1 MAKDSFKVK
10 KSLNIEPKSAPTLD
24 AEGDVGFNSTSHKL
38 EIRDNSTTKSVVTE
52 NGTAT
57 LTNKT
62 IDGAN
67 NTLSNIPSSSLDLAS
82 GTSISVATTNTNSS
96 VNIGTGTGTNTI
108 NIGGANTTINMTGT
122 VNSQNVT
129 NLEVSDKLITINNG
143 GAAGS
148 GAVAGIEIEEN
159 GSATGYIAT
168 SADRNS
174 WEFKAPNKAGVVS
187 VTPPTSGTDGI
198 VLESATQTLSNKT
211 IATPTITG
219 TITASNLTA
228 DRAIATGS
236 GGVISASA
244 TTSAELGYLSGVTS
258 GVQSQLNGK
267 ANKYLSN
274 LDSTTNVN
282 ATLKPQAA
290 NTYDLGSSSY
300 PWAEV
305 FSTYSQANEEM
316 RSPLFKAKENL
327 IGSTKYVNIYG
338 PASMASSYDLK
349 LPSSQGA
356 AKSVLTND
364 GSGNLTW
371 VAGEIGAAKGE
382 SLVLAASS
390 PTLNGAAILQADS
403 TSKGFLPP
411 RMTQAQRDAISSP
424 VAGLSI
430 YNTDTNK
437 LNVHNGTSWGEVGSG
452 GGGIN
457 YIASSD
463 GNGSTGW
470 ATYADA
476 AGTDPVDGTG
486 GSADVT
492 FATSSN
498 SDLRGTTNFLFTHQ
512 AANRQ
517 GQGFSYDFT
526 IDKADQAK
534 MLQIRF
540 DYLVASGTY
549 ADGDLTVWIYDKTNS
564 KLIQPAP
571 YKILNAVGAQPWI
584 GEFQTAS
591 DSTSYRLIFHVT
603 TNTATAYTMRF
614 DNFSV
619 GPQMNR
625 AYGTPVTDWQS
636 YTLVPQGVTT
646 NPTVASNAAANKAMW
661 RRVGDS
667 MEIIYNYYHDTG
679 SNTGVATG
687 SGQYLFPLPSGYS
700 IDSSKIYV
708 STDYSAGGQAGN
720 ASGYS
725 NTGTLSDRL
734 EGHVYAYST
743 TRLGVCL
750 GNASVNSTAI
760 TSSNFAWG
768 NTTIVVNFQAKVP
781 ITGWSSNTVMT
792 STTRTAPTVQ
802 TFTSGSGTYY
812 TPAGVKYIRVRM
824 VGGGG
829 GGGASATSGS
839 PTSGG
844 NGGDTTFGNCT
855 AGKGFGGGLGTGG
868 GSSAAGVGGT
878 ATVGSDWIG
887 TGFSGGSGT
896 AGSNDITV
904 KDSGGA
910 GASSPFGGGGGGGN
924 YANAPQAG
932 RTNTGAGG
940 GGAGTAVIG
949 GASGSGGGAGAYID
963 AILVNPGISYSYAVG
978 AGGTAGAQ
986 GGGNGNAGAAGGSGV
1001 IIVEEYYRDQGQIAA
1016 SETIAGRVYAN
1027 TGASLTST
1035 WTAITFANK
1044 TFDTHGAFT
1053 TDTLTIPA
1061 SGIYELNA
1069 YAQGVSNTWAAGN
1082 SIQINFLKNGTTDL
1096 ANNSIVQAQTTAYVG
1111 ISTFITGQFKLNA
1124 GDTIK
1129 VRVYGN
1135 SSNAMTLDNTPAYF
1149 NWRRVGNY

>member
-10 KSLNIEPKSAPTLD
+10 KSLNIEPKSSPTLD
-24 AEGDVGFNSTSHKL
+24 AEGDVGFNATSHKL

-52 NGTAT
+52 DGSAT

-62 IDGAN
+62 IDGAS

-82 GTSISVATTNTNSS
+82 GTSINVATTNTNSS

-108 NIGGANTTINMTGT
+108 NIGGANTTVNITGT

-159 GSATGYIAT
+159 GSATGYVAT

-187 VTPPTSGTDGI
+187 VTPPTSGTDSI

-244 TTSAELGYLSGVTS
+244 TTSTELGYLSGVTS

-267 ANKYLSN
+267 VNKYLSN

-305 FSTYSQANEEM
+305 FSAYSQANEEM

-349 LPSSQGA
+349 LPSSQGT

-411 RMTQAQRDAISSP
+411 RMTQAQRDAIASP

-437 LNVHNGTSWGEVGSG
+437 LNIHNGTSWGEVGSG

-486 GSADVT
+486 GSAGVT
-492 FATSSN
+492 FATSTN

-517 GQGFSYDFT
+517 GQGFSYNFT

-549 ADGDLTVWIYDKTNS
+549 ADGDLTVWVYDVTNS

-571 YKILNAVGAQPWI
+571 YKILNAVGVQPWI

-591 DSTSYRLIFHVT
+591 NSTSYRLIFHVT

-625 AYGTPVTDWQS
+625 AYGTPITDWVS
-636 YTLVPQGVTT
+636 YTPTFNGTGVAIGNGTLT
-646 NPTVASNAAANKAMW
+646 GYY

-667 MEIIYNYYHDTG
+667 ISLSIKMVAG
-679 SNTGVATG
+679 STTNFG
-687 SGQYLFPLPSGYS
+687 SGYWSFSLPPGLTMNTSKMANSVGNVSIKGLARARDVSAASGWSGKAAYYNDTTLTANFDFYNVHTGLAPIRYDDNGIVNNGFPFTWA
-700 IDSSKIYV
+700 
-708 STDYSAGGQAGN
+708 STDI
-720 ASGYS
+720 
-725 NTGTLSDRL
+725 L
-734 EGHVYAYST
+734 EIDAYE
-743 TRLGVCL
+743 
-750 GNASVNSTAI
+750 I
-760 TSSNFAWG
+760 
-768 NTTIVVNFQAKVP
+768 P
-781 ITGWSSNTVMT
+781 ITGWSSNTIMSSDAATNVVAAT
-792 STTRTAPTVQ
+792 TGSESYITLNQSVTSILKFGGKGIDTNNGITLEAGSFTASTGVWSTTNPKYTIPV
-802 TFTSGSGTYY
+802 SGYY
-812 TPAGVKYIRVRM
+812 YIRALVKRKFTTNNTSNTHS
-824 VGGGG
+824 VYIYRNG
-829 GGGASATSGS
+829 SAVSSYSMNEDGS
-839 PTSGG
+839 NSS
-844 NGGDTTFGNCT
+844 
-855 AGKGFGGGLGTGG
+855 GLGFNLQPIADIMTLN
-868 GSSAAGVGGT
+868 AG
-878 ATVGSDWIG
+878 D
-887 TGFSGGSGT
+887 
-896 AGSNDITV
+896 
-904 KDSGGA
+904 
-910 GASSPFGGGGGGGN
+910 
-924 YANAPQAG
+924 
-932 RTNTGAGG
+932 
-940 GGAGTAVIG
+940 
-949 GASGSGGGAGAYID
+949 YID
-963 AILVNPGISYSYAVG
+963 IRVNSDTANGVTDAMLSHMEIFKISG
-978 AGGTAGAQ
+978 PT
-986 GGGNGNAGAAGGSGV
+986 
-1001 IIVEEYYRDQGQIAA
+1001 QIAA
-1016 SETIAGRVYAN
+1016 SETVAVEVNTTAGYSIANNTWTQLTFENTESSTHSAWNSNVFTAPNSGRYLIAANINFNSNGTGIRAFEIYANANTVLQIVNQTVSGADFSLSGAKVVKLLAGQTVKMNVYQNCGTSLSLTTNAGRN
-1027 TGASLTST
+1027 TL
-1035 WTAITFANK
+1035 
-1044 TFDTHGAFT
+1044 
-1053 TDTLTIPA
+1053 
-1061 SGIYELNA
+1061 
-1069 YAQGVSNTWAAGN
+1069 
-1082 SIQINFLKNGTTDL
+1082 SII
-1096 ANNSIVQAQTTAYVG
+1096 
-1111 ISTFITGQFKLNA
+1111 
-1124 GDTIK
+1124 
-1129 VRVYGN
+1129 
-1135 SSNAMTLDNTPAYF
+1135 
-1149 NWRRVGNY
+1149 RVGNY